1 MSLGDWLRNG
11 WLVEHT
17 TSTGEIGELLAIADR
32 DLADCRVQG
41 LSPEWRLNIAYNAAL
56 QASTAALA
64 ACGYRASREAH
75 HYRVIQSLALTIGA
89 DAGLVRQFDLFRKKR
104 NIGGYERAGT
114 VSDQEAN
121 EMIALAEQIRQKV
134 RDWLV
139 SYHPDLV
146 VLEP

>member
-1 MSLGDWLRNG
+1 MDTAL
-11 WLVEHT
+11 
-17 TSTGEIGELLAIADR
+17 
-32 DLADCRVQG
+32 
-41 LSPEWRLNIAYNAAL
+41 PEA
-56 QASTAALA
+56 
-64 ACGYRASREAH
+64 AH

-89 DAGLVRQFDLFRKKR
+89 DAGMVRQFDLFRKKR

-121 EMIALAEQIRQKV
+121 EMIALAEQIRQEV

>member
-1 MSLGDWLRNG
+1 LRNG

-17 TSTGEIGELLAIADR
+17 TSTAEIGELLAIADR
-32 DLADCRVQG
+32 DLTDCRVQG

-114 VSDQEAN
+114 VSDKEAN
-121 EMIALAEQIRQKV
+121 EMIALAEQIRQEV

-146 VLEP
+146 VFEP

>member
-17 TSTGEIGELLAIADR
+17 TSTAEIGELLAIADR

-64 ACGYRASREAH
+64 ACGYRSFQRGS
-75 HYRVIQSLALTIGA
+75 SL
-89 DAGLVRQFDLFRKKR
+89 
-104 NIGGYERAGT
+104 
-114 VSDQEAN
+114 
-121 EMIALAEQIRQKV
+121 
-134 RDWLV
+134 
-139 SYHPDLV
+139 
-146 VLEP
+146 